1 MTQRL
6 IQGFIAFLLLLV
18 TFSPVAL
25 AVDAA
30 LADTVM
36 ADAKKIA
43 PSTKVIVKSPAAK
56 SQTPKPQKTPEQHYL
71 DGAAC
76 LNFADTACAQVEL
89 ASLKP
94 ASAYAKLLQGQI
106 ALANADFDTTLRLLI
121 PLQAE
126 TSLLPQALVS
136 LHASLARAYEHQENT
151 LRALEQYVKVAEIS
165 DSATNQANIW
175 RLVSTQPKEVLL
187 EMRGEG
193 SDATVQGWVD
203 LALAASYP
211 ERRERNIEQWRSA
224 YPQHPASAELLAS
237 ITGAAKAKAKT
248 KTAVNGSI
256 ALLLPLDSPVY
267 GSAAQAVQAGFMA
280 AMTVDN
286 VNNPSAPQVQVYA
299 TGTPE
304 QTRAAY
310 AKAVSDGST
319 WVVGP
324 LTRDEVG
331 SLLAGNI
338 TIPTLALNQP
348 ENEIKPQEHLTL
360 FGLSAENEARQ
371 IAQMVRNR
379 GLQTAQVIVADS
391 PLAKRVAKAFMEEWK
406 ALQGS
411 VTIELTV
418 TKFTNPEPAKLAE
431 LKATSLANAADMIFI
446 AGNASQAK
454 TMRPYLDAATP
465 TYGISHLYDGAAKGL
480 QNMDLVAI
488 HFVDMPWMLE
498 PDNPEFA
505 NYRGAAAQF
514 KSADLQRL
522 FAMGLDAYRLL
533 PHLQGQ
539 ATGKTLLDGA
549 TGEIIFGETAL
560 IRELPLAQFRRDGV
574 ALENAP

>member
-1 MTQRL
+1 MVQR
-6 IQGFIAFLLLLV
+6 IFAFLLLLV
-18 TFSPVAL
+18 AFSPVAL
-25 AVDAA
+25 A
-30 LADTVM
+30 ADTTL
-36 ADAKKIA
+36 ADAKTADTKKAA
-43 PSTKVIVKSPAAK
+43 PSTKIIVRSPNA
-56 SQTPKPQKTPEQHYL
+56 KPQKTPEQLYL

-76 LNFADTACAQVEL
+76 LNFADTACAQVAL

-106 ALANADFDTTLRLLI
+106 ALASADFDTALRLLI

-136 LHASLARAYEHQENT
+136 LHASLARAYEHQENA
-151 LRALEQYVKVAEIS
+151 LRALEQYVKVGELS
-165 DSATNQANIW
+165 DSASNQANIW

-193 SDATVQGWVD
+193 SDTTVQGWVD
-203 LALAASYP
+203 LALAASYT
-211 ERRERNIEQWRSA
+211 ERRERNIEQWRNA
-224 YPQHPASAELLAS
+224 YPQHPASAALLTS
-237 ITGAAKAKAKT
+237 IAGAASAKAKT
-248 KTAVNGSI
+248 KSAVNGSI

-267 GSAAQAVQAGFMA
+267 GNAAQAVQAGFMA
-280 AMTVDN
+280 AMTADN
-286 VNNPSAPQVQVYA
+286 VNNPNAPQVQAYP

-310 AKAVSDGST
+310 IKAVAEGAT

-324 LTRDEVG
+324 LTRDEVSG
-331 SLLAGNI
+331 LLIGDI
-338 TIPTLALNQP
+338 SIPTLALNQP
-348 ENEIKPQEHLTL
+348 ENEIQAQQNLTI

-371 IAQMVRNR
+371 IAQMVRDR
-379 GLQTAQVIVADS
+379 GLQTAQVIVADT
-391 PLAKRVAKAFMEEWK
+391 PLGKRVAKAFIEEWK

-431 LKATSLANAADMIFI
+431 LKATSLANAADMIFL
-446 AGNASQAK
+446 AANASQAK
-454 TMRPYLDAATP
+454 IMRPYLDAATP
-465 TYGISHLYDGAAKGL
+465 TYGISLLYDGEAKGL
-480 QNMDLVAI
+480 QNLDLVAV

-498 PDNPEFA
+498 PDSSEFA
-505 NYRGAAAQF
+505 SYRVAAAQF

-539 ATGKTLLDGA
+539 ATGKTVLQGA
-549 TGEIIFGETAL
+549 TGEIIFGEASLT
-560 IRELPLAQFRRDGV
+560 RELPFAQFRRDGV